1 MSFEV
6 KNICCI
12 GAGYVGGP
20 TMAVIAKNCPDI
32 KVNVVDLNEERIS
45 RWNDPNFENLPIFE
59 PGLKEI
65 VKKCRGINLFFSNN
79 IKENISNADIIFIS
93 VNTPT
98 KTKGLGAG
106 LAIDLKWI
114 DKSAREISKYARGE
128 TIVVEKSTLP
138 VKTASTIKKIL
149 DSTRNEEVSYPN
161 NKKFHVLSNPEF
173 LAEGSAINDLE
184 NPDRVLIGGEDK
196 KAIEFLSNIYTRW
209 IKKEKILT
217 TNLWS
222 SELSKLISNA
232 FLAQRISSINS
243 VSAICEATGADI
255 KEVSKAVGFDK
266 RIGKYFLNAGPGFGG
281 SCFKKDILNL
291 IYISK
296 HYGLNEVAEYWQKVI
311 EINTWQ
317 LSRISKIIVEK
328 LFGTISGKK
337 LAILGFSFKANTN
350 DTRESPAIYI
360 CKELMTE
367 GGNLFIYDPKVDA
380 SQISKDLNKKM
391 NSDKNIASKEG
402 EWCIS
407 KNIYDA
413 ARNADAIII
422 LTEWPEFKNLDWNQI
437 SNIVRS
443 PAWIFDTRYLLNPK
457 DLSLIDIN
465 YWRIG
470 YGDKSPK
477 FKTK

>member
-32 KVNVVDLNEERIS
+32 KVNVVDLNGERIS
-45 RWNDPNFENLPIFE
+45 RWNDPNFEKLPIFE

-138 VKTASTIKKIL
+138 VKTAYTIKKIL
-149 DSTRNEEVSYPN
+149 DSTSNEEVSDPN

-173 LAEGSAINDLE
+173 LAEGSAINDIE
-184 NPDRVLIGGEDK
+184 DPDRVLIGGEDK
-196 KAIEFLSNIYTRW
+196 KAIEVLSNIYTRW

-350 DTRESPAIYI
+350 DTRESPSIYI

-367 GGNLFIYDPKVDA
+367 GGNLFIYDPKVDV

-391 NSDKNIASKEG
+391 ISDENILSKEG

-407 KNIYDA
+407 NNIYDA

-437 SNIVRS
+437 SNIMRS

-457 DLSLIDIN
+457 DISLININ

-470 YGDKSPK
+470 YGDKSFK
-477 FKTK
+477 FEK